1 LHRKTNYSFKLF
13 PQDGVAQLQNVYA
26 ENLEPTDE
34 NIRSDCMSTR
44 LYGAPVPLSYGKPGL
59 SRKEK
64 RKEKF
69 IAFTALGLNVSWQ
82 KESMGW
88 WPFDDNWDKLDGF
101 DNKFSTRDL
110 HFHAAPEC
118 DDGDNLT
125 ERGLVQN
132 DGIMNFIMEEILSS
146 RSPIGNRLT
155 VADDRR
161 CRAAAQSKGKT
172 TPGLTL
178 PVLKKSFD
186 QHLVDGFPVD
196 RLDPPHSD
204 VIIPQGRNAAQADYH
219 QMEYAFRKICY
230 RPCENRHIKSYEHF
244 VLPKNL
250 IAYFVQ
256 RLMQF
261 KPETFGRFRIRDGSH
276 THIIINRNGTPRVRT
291 VGETNH
297 WLNELYQHNL
307 QCDGANDIG
316 LDVPVDDE
324 DSSVTLVQ
332 NDDEDMDVG
341 DIDFESIN
349 SCVEQPSDVPSQ
361 RGFYSDL
368 VGEGYF
374 DDEDMDVDDIDFESI
389 NTCVEQPSDVPSQGG
404 FHSDLVGEGYFDDMD
419 YEDYLEEQDCLDEAE
434 LIY

>member
-1 LHRKTNYSFKLF
+1 MLNRKINYNVKLF
-13 PQDGVAQLQNVYA
+13 PQDGVVQLQHVYA
-26 ENLEPTDE
+26 ENLEATDE
-34 NIRSDCMSTR
+34 NITNRCNLTR
-44 LYGAPVPLSYGKPGL
+44 LYRPPDGFTSYTDVEDL
-59 SRKEK
+59 RKIEK
-64 RKEKF
+64 KFKKE
-69 IAFTALGLNVSWQ
+69 AFNELKDSQ
-82 KESMGW
+82 PS
-88 WPFDDNWDKLDGF
+88 WPFDENWDELENAPLVKGHLYM
-101 DNKFSTRDL
+101 

-118 DDGDNLT
+118 DADDQLT
-125 ERGLVQN
+125 ERGRVQV
-132 DGIMNFIMEEILSS
+132 DGIMKFFRMSNYKNCKDKGGYII
-146 RSPIGNRLT
+146 
-155 VADDRR
+155 VADDPR
-161 CRAAAQSKGKT
+161 CQAAVGSRGRVTDGFIADEIQKIPHKY
-172 TPGLTL
+172 
-178 PVLKKSFD
+178 
-186 QHLVDGFPVD
+186 LVDGFPVD

-204 VIIPQGRNAAQADYH
+204 VIIPAGRSTAQADYW
-219 QMEYAFRKICY
+219 QMEYAFRKTCY
-230 RPCENRHIKSYEHF
+230 RPRLPDKSYEHF